1 MCLVVYINLP
11 HYIYGTLSLYVS
23 INVRVI
29 LAELR
34 VLFWSNFSSGAKAA
48 LEKHSAKI
56 SSSGSFV
63 ITCVK
68 FLSKSPEKPFLD
80 DCLVQL

>member
-1 MCLVVYINLP
+1 MHLVVHINLP
-11 HYIYGTLSLYVS
+11 HHIYVTLSLYVS

-34 VLFWSNFSSGAKAA
+34 VLFRSNFSSGAKAA

-56 SSSGSFV
+56 APV
-63 ITCVK
+63 VV
-68 FLSKSPEKPFLD
+68 L
-80 DCLVQL
+80 